1 MAHEPKLTSG
11 KGDMNAR
18 IAARLRPSNE
28 HSTAQHHA
36 VQGSGP
42 TRASHT
48 VHVSGSQ
55 RSHGPLSPDGEG
67 GGE

>member
-1 MAHEPKLTSG
+1 MSDNVKLTSG
-11 KGDMNAR
+11 KGDMAKR
-18 IAARLRPSNE
+18 IADRLRPSNE
-28 HSTAQHHA
+28 HSTADHHA

-67 GGE
+67 GSE